1 MDKLKIIKTM
11 VFMLTFCMVFA
22 LCLLVG
28 RVVEKN
34 NHKPFE
40 IKISNVKEAKIDKF
54 KINGNYAYIKTSDQ
68 IHVVDIESGTYKG
81 MIFVTEDK

>member
-1 MDKLKIIKTM
+1 MDKLKIIKAM
-11 VFMLTFCMVFA
+11 VLMLTFCMVFV

-28 RVVEKN
+28 KVFEKN
-34 NHKPFE
+34 SYKPFE
-40 IKISNVKEAKIDKF
+40 IKISNAKDTKIDKF